1 MSMMLAIREAEKEAE
16 RVLEDHQL
24 SQLPICPFHIA
35 EKVGIVVAQKEATSR
50 GVSGFLMRVGDTFG
64 IMYATHIVNE
74 GFIRFTVA
82 HELGHYFIPG
92 HPEQLFPNGDGV
104 HQSQSGYVSDDLVER
119 QADHFASSLLMPETL
134 FLREMRRSGQ
144 GLQAIRLLA
153 ETCKTSL
160 TATAIRYAKF
170 TDDPVAVVVSTGDRI
185 DYCIMSDTIR
195 ELKGLT
201 WIKRGDSLPTDTA
214 TAEFNSDPD
223 NVTGAEN
230 AEGASYLDDWFDG
243 APQIEM
249 SEDVIGLGS
258 YGKTLTVLYAEE
270 WPEEE
275 EDDDHEDW

>member
-1 MSMMLAIREAEKEAE
+1 MSQLLAIREAEKEAE

-24 SQLPICPFHIA
+24 AKFPICPFHIA
-35 EKVGIVVAQKEATSR
+35 GKVGIAIAQKEATAK

-104 HQSQSGYVSDDLVER
+104 HQSRSGYVSDDLVER

-134 FLREMRRSGQ
+134 FRREMRRSGQ
-144 GLQAIRLLA
+144 GLQAIRSLA

-170 TDDPVAVVVSTGDRI
+170 THDPVAIIVSTGSEI
-185 DYCIMSDTIR
+185 DYCIMSDEIR

-201 WIKRGDSLPTDTA
+201 WIKRGDPLPSDTT
-214 TAEFNSDPD
+214 TAEFNDDPD
-223 NVTGAEN
+223 NVIAAKT
-230 AEGASYLDDWFDG
+230 AEGTSYLDDWFDG
-243 APQIEM
+243 APKIEM
-249 SEDVIGLGS
+249 NEDVIGLGS
-258 YGKTLTVLYAEE
+258 YGKSLTVLYAEE
-270 WPEEE
+270 WPDEEE
-275 EDDDHEDW
+275 SDEDDD